1 MNTLIKYN
9 DPLLIKWLTADI
21 NGGFQCTQFSPTHT
35 HLSCSLNARLSLV
48 SLSHCLDILALVS
61 PFFSLSPLLSLRV
74 TSFLLDTLHSVWISS
89 IVNVHSVPYPWPAP
103 YSAIRFSR
111 ERAGDT
117 ISSDPLRD
125 GDCLSGN
132 VKLSAVKN
140 AATFCVLYLEM
151 FLLWGNISRN
161 STRSWADEWQL
172 F

>member
-1 MNTLIKYN
+1 MYSFLPHTPTYLAVSML
-9 DPLLIKWLTADI
+9 DCLLFL
-21 NGGFQCTQFSPTHT
+21 
-35 HLSCSLNARLSLV
+35 
-48 SLSHCLDILALVS
+48 SLSHCLDILTLVS

-111 ERAGDT
+111 ELAGDT

-161 STRSWADEWQL
+161 SARPWADEWQL

>member
-1 MNTLIKYN
+1 MYSFLPHTPTYLAVSML
-9 DPLLIKWLTADI
+9 DCLL
-21 NGGFQCTQFSPTHT
+21 F
-35 HLSCSLNARLSLV
+35 CSLSD
-48 SLSHCLDILALVS
+48 CLDILALVS

-161 STRSWADEWQL
+161 SARSWADEWQL

>member
-1 MNTLIKYN
+1 MYSFLPHTPTYLAVSML
-9 DPLLIKWLTADI
+9 DCLL
-21 NGGFQCTQFSPTHT
+21 F
-35 HLSCSLNARLSLV
+35 R

-161 STRSWADEWQL
+161 SARSWADEWQL

>member
-1 MNTLIKYN
+1 MYSFLPHTPTYLAVSML
-9 DPLLIKWLTADI
+9 DCLLFL
-21 NGGFQCTQFSPTHT
+21 
-35 HLSCSLNARLSLV
+35 
-48 SLSHCLDILALVS
+48 SLSHCLDILTLVS

-103 YSAIRFSR
+103 YLAIRFSR
-111 ERAGDT
+111 ELAGDT

-161 STRSWADEWQL
+161 SARPWADEWQL

>member
-1 MNTLIKYN
+1 MVGSSVHSFLPHTPTYLAVSML
-9 DPLLIKWLTADI
+9 DCLLFL
-21 NGGFQCTQFSPTHT
+21 
-35 HLSCSLNARLSLV
+35 

-117 ISSDPLRD
+117 ISSDPLRN

-161 STRSWADEWQL
+161 SARSWADERQL

>member
-1 MNTLIKYN
+1 MVGSSVHSFLPHTPTYLAVSML
-9 DPLLIKWLTADI
+9 DCLLFL
-21 NGGFQCTQFSPTHT
+21 
-35 HLSCSLNARLSLV
+35 
-48 SLSHCLDILALVS
+48 SLSHCLDILTLVS

-111 ERAGDT
+111 ELAGDT

-161 STRSWADEWQL
+161 SARPWADEWQL

>member
-1 MNTLIKYN
+1 MYTV
-9 DPLLIKWLTADI
+9 
-21 NGGFQCTQFSPTHT
+21 FSHT
-35 HLSCSLNARLSLV
+35 HPPTYLAVSMLDCLLFL

>member
-1 MNTLIKYN
+1 MVGSSVHSFLPHTPTYLAVSML
-9 DPLLIKWLTADI
+9 DCLLFL
-21 NGGFQCTQFSPTHT
+21 
-35 HLSCSLNARLSLV
+35 

-161 STRSWADEWQL
+161 SARSWADERQL

>member
-1 MNTLIKYN
+1 MYSFLPHTPTYLAVSML
-9 DPLLIKWLTADI
+9 DCLLFL
-21 NGGFQCTQFSPTHT
+21 
-35 HLSCSLNARLSLV
+35 
-48 SLSHCLDILALVS
+48 SLSHCLDILTLVS
-61 PFFSLSPLLSLRV
+61 PFFSLSPLFSLRV

-111 ERAGDT
+111 ELAGDT

-161 STRSWADEWQL
+161 SARPWADEWQL

>member
-1 MNTLIKYN
+1 MVGSSVHSFLPHTPTYLAVSML
-9 DPLLIKWLTADI
+9 DCLLFL
-21 NGGFQCTQFSPTHT
+21 
-35 HLSCSLNARLSLV
+35 
-48 SLSHCLDILALVS
+48 SLSHCLDILTLVS

-111 ERAGDT
+111 ELAGDT

-140 AATFCVLYLEM
+140 SATFCVLYLEM
-151 FLLWGNISRN
+151 FLLWGNISWN
-161 STRSWADEWQL
+161 SARSWADEWQL